1 MIKEKKFF
9 YKAQRTD
16 NGEWVIGRV
25 GTSQSTKDGIE
36 ETTYFNEYI
45 GDVCDNSNWRSCTVL
60 TDTII
65 PYNK

>member
-25 GTSQSTKDGIE
+25 GTSQSTVDGIE
-36 ETTYFNEYI
+36 KQH
-45 GDVCDNSNWRSCTVL
+45 VL
-60 TDTII
+60 MNI
-65 PYNK
+65 